1 MTTQYLFYIL
11 FGYLSG
17 SVLYGYLLPK
27 YIKKIDVTKES
38 PDQNPG
44 VANAFLCA
52 GAPIGFCAL
61 MLELLK
67 GYLPVHAAM
76 HVLNPRHLIFGLV
89 LAAPVL
95 GHAFPFWN
103 PKMGGKSIAVSF
115 GVLLGL
121 VPYWRPVLILAVC
134 YLMFSIVIVIRPHFF
149 RSVVTFA
156 IFWGMVIIKRG
167 PLGITTG
174 TGILSFVVIWK
185 HLVKYQNER
194 LEITFPGR
202 QEKV

>member
-1 MTTQYLFYIL
+1 MIVEYLCYIL
-11 FGYLSG
+11 LGYLSG
-17 SVLYGYLLPK
+17 SVLYGYFLPK

-44 VANAFLCA
+44 VANAFLYA
-52 GAPIGFCAL
+52 GAPIGICAL
-61 MLELLK
+61 VFELLK
-67 GYLPVHAAM
+67 GYLPVHMAM
-76 HVLNPRHLIFGLV
+76 QFLDSRQLLFGLV

-121 VPYWRPVLILAVC
+121 IPYWRPVVILAVC
-134 YLMFSIVIVIRPHFF
+134 YLMFSLVIVIRPHFF

-156 IFWGMVIIKRG
+156 IFWGMVVVKRV
-167 PLGITTG
+167 PLGITAG
-174 TGILSFVVIWK
+174 TGILSCVVIWK

-194 LEITFPGR
+194 LEISFLGR
-202 QEKV
+202 QERV

>member
-38 PDQNPG
+38 SGSESGSGKCISLRWSTDRILCIDPG
-44 VANAFLCA
+44 TSEGISA
-52 GAPIGFCAL
+52 GACGNACVKSATPYFWFGVGCTGSRACVSV
-61 MLELLK
+61 LESED
-67 GYLPVHAAM
+67 
-76 HVLNPRHLIFGLV
+76 
-89 LAAPVL
+89 
-95 GHAFPFWN
+95 
-103 PKMGGKSIAVSF
+103 GGKSIAVSF

-167 PLGITTG
+167 PLGITAG

>member
-1 MTTQYLFYIL
+1 MSQKK
-11 FGYLSG
+11 SG
-17 SVLYGYLLPK
+17 SESGSGKCISLRWSTDRILC
-27 YIKKIDVTKES
+27 IDAGTSEGIS
-38 PDQNPG
+38 
-44 VANAFLCA
+44 A
-52 GAPIGFCAL
+52 GACGNARVKSSTP
-61 MLELLK
+61 
-67 GYLPVHAAM
+67 Y
-76 HVLNPRHLIFGLV
+76 FGLV

-167 PLGITTG
+167 PLGITAG
-174 TGILSFVVIWK
+174 TGILSFLVIWK

-202 QEKV
+202 QEKYEYREYNI